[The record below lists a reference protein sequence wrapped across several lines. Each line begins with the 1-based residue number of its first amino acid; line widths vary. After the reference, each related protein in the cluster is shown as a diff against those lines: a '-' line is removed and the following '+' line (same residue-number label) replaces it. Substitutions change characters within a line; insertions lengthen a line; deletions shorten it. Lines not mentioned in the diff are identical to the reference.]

1 MTKRADIGSKRLISL
16 APNAWVQW
24 VTGNSQVRAS
34 QLLDAEFQW
43 VSRESDVIVKASS
56 PEHQEF
62 LILNELQLRYDQNM
76 PQRMRNYVAL
86 AEEKYNLSAYP
97 VLINILPPPATV
109 TIENCYDREFMGLK
123 ARQDYRVINLW
134 EVDAELVLE
143 QPLPPLFPFVPIL
156 KGGGSE
162 SKLRSAVQALRADQT
177 LNQLEPLLAFFA
189 SFVLEIPL
197 IQQIMRWDMTVLRES
212 PWYQEILQEGLAQ
225 GIEQGIQQG
234 IEQGIEQGIQQ
245 ERRGSL
251 ERILK
256 LRFSEIP
263 VEISVRIQALTLE
276 QLEELMATALTVNS
290 LDEFTQHLPK

>member
-1 MTKRADIGSKRLISL
+1 
-16 APNAWVQW
+16 
-24 VTGNSQVRAS
+24 
-34 QLLDAEFQW
+34 AEFQW
-43 VSRESDVIVKASS
+43 ISRESDVIVKAKS

-62 LILNELQLRYDQNM
+62 LILNELQLRYDQKM

-97 VLINILPPPATV
+97 VLINILPPPTTV

-134 EVDAELVLE
+134 EVEAELVLE

-156 KGGGSE
+156 FGGGSE

-225 GIEQGIQQG
+225 GIQ
-234 IEQGIEQGIQQ
+234 QGIEQGIQQ

-263 VEISVRIQALTLE
+263 VEISVRIQSLTLE

-290 LDEFTQHLPK
+290 LDEFTQHLPN

>member
-1 MTKRADIGSKRLISL
+1 MAKPVDIGSKRLISL

-43 VSRESDVIVKASS
+43 ISRESDVIVKAKS
-56 PEHQEF
+56 PQHQEF
-62 LILNELQLRYDQNM
+62 LILNELQLRYDQKM

-97 VLINILPPPATV
+97 VLINILPPPTTV

-134 EVDAELVLE
+134 EVEAELVLE

-212 PWYQEILQEGLAQ
+212 PWYQEILQEGVAQ
-225 GIEQGIQQG
+225 GIQE
-234 IEQGIEQGIQQ
+234 GIEQGIQQ

-263 VEISVRIQALTLE
+263 SEISVRIQALTLE

>member
-1 MTKRADIGSKRLISL
+1 MAKPVDIGSKRLISL

-43 VSRESDVIVKASS
+43 ISRESDVIVKAKS
-56 PEHQEF
+56 PEHSEF

-109 TIENCYDREFMGLK
+109 TIVDCYDREFMGLK

-134 EVDAELVLE
+134 EVEAELVLE

-156 KGGGSE
+156 FGGGSE

-177 LNQLEPLLAFFA
+177 LNQL
-189 SFVLEIPL
+189 
-197 IQQIMRWDMTVLRES
+197 
-212 PWYQEILQEGLAQ
+212 
-225 GIEQGIQQG
+225 
-234 IEQGIEQGIQQ
+234 
-245 ERRGSL
+245 
-251 ERILK
+251 
-256 LRFSEIP
+256 
-263 VEISVRIQALTLE
+263 
-276 QLEELMATALTVNS
+276 
-290 LDEFTQHLPK
+290 

>member
-1 MTKRADIGSKRLISL
+1 MAKPVDIGSKRLISL

-43 VSRESDVIVKASS
+43 ISRESDVIVKASS
-56 PEHQEF
+56 PEHSEF

-97 VLINILPPPATV
+97 VLINILPPPTTV

-134 EVDAELVLE
+134 EVEAELVLE

-156 KGGGSE
+156 FGGGSE

-212 PWYQEILQEGLAQ
+212 PWYQEILQEGVA
-225 GIEQGIQQG
+225 
-234 IEQGIEQGIQQ
+234 QGIEQGIQQ

-290 LDEFTQHLPK
+290 LDEFTQHLPN

>member
-1 MTKRADIGSKRLISL
+1 MAKPVDIGSKRLISL

-24 VTGNSQVRAS
+24 VTGNSQVRVS

-43 VSRESDVIVKASS
+43 ISRESDVIVKAKS

-62 LILNELQLRYDQNM
+62 LILNELQLRYDQKM

-97 VLINILPPPATV
+97 VLINILPPPSTV
-109 TIENCYDREFMGLK
+109 TIKNCYDREFMGLK

-134 EVDAELVLE
+134 EVEAELVLE

-212 PWYQEILQEGLAQ
+212 PWYQEILQEGVA
-225 GIEQGIQQG
+225 
-234 IEQGIEQGIQQ
+234 QGIQQ

-263 VEISVRIQALTLE
+263 VEISVSIQALTLE

-290 LDEFTQHLPK
+290 LDEFIQHLPN

>member
-1 MTKRADIGSKRLISL
+1 MAKRADIGSKRLISL

-24 VTGNSQVRAS
+24 VTGNPQVRAS

-43 VSRESDVIVKASS
+43 ISRESDVILKASS

-97 VLINILPPPATV
+97 VLINILPPPSTV
-109 TIENCYDREFMGLK
+109 TIVDCYDKEFMGLK

-212 PWYQEILQEGLAQ
+212 PWYQEILQEGVA
-225 GIEQGIQQG
+225 
-234 IEQGIEQGIQQ
+234 QGIEQGIQQ

-290 LDEFTQHLPK
+290 LDEFSEHLPN

>member
-1 MTKRADIGSKRLISL
+1 MAKRADIGSKRLISL

-43 VSRESDVIVKASS
+43 ISRESDVIIKASS
-56 PEHQEF
+56 PQHQEF

-76 PQRMRNYVAL
+76 PKRMRNYVAL

-109 TIENCYDREFMGLK
+109 TIEDCYDREFMGLK

-134 EVDAELVLE
+134 EVEAELVLG

-156 KGGGSE
+156 FGGGSE

-225 GIEQGIQQG
+225 GIEQGI
-234 IEQGIEQGIQQ
+234 EQGIQQ

-263 VEISVRIQALTLE
+263 VEISIRIQSLTLE

-290 LDEFTQHLPK
+290 LDEFTQHLPN

>member
-1 MTKRADIGSKRLISL
+1 MAKPVDIGSKRLISL

-43 VSRESDVIVKASS
+43 ISRESDVIVKAKS
-56 PEHQEF
+56 PQHQEF

-97 VLINILPPPATV
+97 VLINILPPPTTV
-109 TIENCYDREFMGLK
+109 TIVDCYDREFMGLK

-134 EVDAELVLE
+134 EVEAELVLE

-212 PWYQEILQEGLAQ
+212 PWYQEILQEGVAQ
-225 GIEQGIQQG
+225 GIQE
-234 IEQGIEQGIQQ
+234 GIEQGIQQ

-263 VEISVRIQALTLE
+263 SEISIRIQALTLE

>member
-1 MTKRADIGSKRLISL
+1 MAKPVDIGSKRLISL

-43 VSRESDVIVKASS
+43 ISRESDVIVKAKS
-56 PEHQEF
+56 PQHQEF

-76 PQRMRNYVAL
+76 PKRMRNYVAL

-97 VLINILPPPATV
+97 VLINILPPPTTV
-109 TIENCYDREFMGLK
+109 TIVDCYDREFMGLK

-134 EVDAELVLE
+134 EVEAELVLE

-212 PWYQEILQEGLAQ
+212 PWYQEILQEGVAQ
-225 GIEQGIQQG
+225 GIQE
-234 IEQGIEQGIQQ
+234 GIEQGIQQ

-263 VEISVRIQALTLE
+263 SEISIRIQALTLE